1 MAKKWVIVSYRV
13 GQQPGRDYIESS
25 IGVSYCELKTIASR
39 MNRNGEGQRYM
50 VREYVV
56 PTKTVLC
63 FPGDPD
69 LELKY

>member
-1 MAKKWVIVSYRV
+1 MAKKWAIVSYRV
-13 GQQPGRDYIESS
+13 GQQPGRDYIQSS
-25 IGVSYCELKTIASR
+25 IGVSYRELKTIAGR

-50 VREYVV
+50 VREYIPVQDG
-56 PTKTVLC
+56 PL